1 MRMKKMIVLAGAVAL
16 LVAAPA
22 PARTAK
28 TVAVDISKAGFVPAS
43 PALQVGDSVTWT
55 NKDTSTHQIVCATCP
70 FTSPVL
76 AAGGTFTFT
85 FAKAGKFATVDPLNK
100 NKRGSLTVAAAPATM
115 TVAAGPRVLNY
126 GAATTVSGTL
136 STALASQKVD
146 ILAQTCGDSAS
157 KVVGSVTTTTG
168 GAFTFQAKP
177 TLNTSYQARFG
188 TGNNAVTSSLVA
200 VSTRPIVSLRR
211 NALHRFTVQV
221 TAAQSFV
228 GKAVV
233 FQRWVARKH
242 RWTNVKTVFLGSR
255 TAASAPLA
263 GSTVSA
269 VTFGVRIPR
278 GLRVRA
284 LLSSGQAGPCYIA
297 TKSAT
302 IRS

>member
-1 MRMKKMIVLAGAVAL
+1 MRKLILLAGVVAL

-22 PARTAK
+22 PAHTTK
-28 TVAVDISKAGFVPAS
+28 TVGVDVTKAGFAPANPS
-43 PALQVGDSVTWT
+43 IQTGDSITWT
-55 NKDTSTHQIVCATCP
+55 NKDTANHQITCATCP

-76 AAGGTFTFT
+76 AAGQTFTFT
-85 FAKAGKFATVDPLNK
+85 FTKAGKFAIVDPLNK
-100 NKRGSLTVAAAPATM
+100 NKKSTVTVTAAPAT
-115 TVAAGPRVLNY
+115 VNLGAAPRVLNY
-126 GAATTVSGTL
+126 GAPTTISGTL
-136 STALASQKVD
+136 STGQPNQKVD
-146 ILAQTCGDSAS
+146 ILAQACGENAS
-157 KVVGSVTTTTG
+157 KVVDTVTTATG
-168 GAFTFQAKP
+168 GAFTMQVKP

-188 TGNNAVTSSLVA
+188 GGANAATSPLVA
-200 VSTRPIVSLRR
+200 VSTRPIVKLRR

-233 FQRWVARKH
+233 LQRWIARKH
-242 RWTNVKTVFLGSR
+242 HWSNVKTAFLGSR
-255 TAASAPLA
+255 NAASAPLP

-269 VTFGVRIPR
+269 VTFGARIPR

-297 TKSAT
+297 AKSAT